1 MVAYFWLKDM
11 SPHLCY
17 PPYSFTGAGGSRKP
31 AAHNKDKLVY
41 NPTTG
46 NLAQKSVFSQQARD
60 AKKLK
65 TRMAEEEHAEAAK
78 KAKFDSLVTLE
89 GLSAQ
94 EYVEMRKRN
103 MYALPRNSRD
113 RCFFRKEQ

>member
-1 MVAYFWLKDM
+1 M

-17 PPYSFTGAGGSRKP
+17 PPYSFTSAGGSKKP
-31 AAHNKDKLVY
+31 AAHDKDKLVV
-41 NPTTG
+41 NPATRRV
-46 NLAQKSVFSQQARD
+46 AQKSVISQQSRN

-65 TRMAEEEHAEAAK
+65 TRWAKEEHAEQTK

-94 EYVEMRKRN
+94 EFVKMRKHN
-103 MYALPRNSRD
+103 LFALLIRLQRIHN
-113 RCFFRKEQ
+113 F

>member
-1 MVAYFWLKDM
+1 MIYSIVAYFWLRDM

-31 AAHNKDKLVY
+31 AAHNKDKLVF
-41 NPTTG
+41 NPATG
-46 NLAQKSVFSQQARD
+46 NLAQKSVISQQARD

-65 TRMAEEEHAEAAK
+65 KRMAKEEHAEAAK

-89 GLSAQ
+89 GLSA
-94 EYVEMRKRN
+94 
-103 MYALPRNSRD
+103 P
-113 RCFFRKEQ
+113 